1 MIMYAMARIIKRLQ
15 IAAIKNSTIDKHSK
29 IEASSQIVNTKMEKY
44 SYCGYNCKLLNC
56 EIGAF
61 CSISDNV
68 IIGGAQHEYRWI
80 STSPVFFHGRDSIE
94 KKFSDFCRSKD
105 LTTSIGNDVWIGEGA
120 MIKGGVC
127 IGDGAVIGMGS
138 VVTKDVGDYEIWA
151 GNPAHKIGVRFSDD
165 KIDKLRRIKWWN
177 FSEEKIAR
185 LAEYICNP
193 EKFISEALEE
203 VNSNGQV

>member
-1 MIMYAMARIIKRLQ
+1 MIRYAVARIIKKMQ
-15 IAAIKNSTIDKHSK
+15 FAAIKDSTIDKHSK
-29 IEASSQIVNTKMEKY
+29 IEASSQIINTKMGKY

-80 STSPVFFHGRDSIE
+80 STSPVFYHGRDSIK
-94 KKFSDFCRSKD
+94 KKFSDFMRSKE
-105 LTTSIGNDVWIGEGA
+105 LTTSIGNDVWIGEGV

-151 GNPAHKIGVRFSDD
+151 GNPAHKIGTRFSDNE
-165 KIDKLRRIKWWN
+165 IDELRRIKWWKLP
-177 FSEEKIAR
+177 EEKIEK
-185 LAEYICNP
+185 LAENICNP
-193 EKFISEALEE
+193 EKFLSEALKE
-203 VNSNGQV
+203 VNNSGQI